1 MFKTFINSLSNAIG
15 LKESKAVSL
24 TFEEART
31 RISDA
36 EYRRL
41 HDAFKRVVT
50 QNSHMSKQAF
60 FREVL
65 GDLFPIE
72 IAEVCYTFKI

>member
-1 MFKTFINSLSNAIG
+1 MCLFI
-15 LKESKAVSL
+15 AV
-24 TFEEART
+24 T
-31 RISDA
+31 DA

-65 GDLFPIE
+65 GDLFPVD
-72 IAEVCYTFKI
+72 IAEVIKTNYT